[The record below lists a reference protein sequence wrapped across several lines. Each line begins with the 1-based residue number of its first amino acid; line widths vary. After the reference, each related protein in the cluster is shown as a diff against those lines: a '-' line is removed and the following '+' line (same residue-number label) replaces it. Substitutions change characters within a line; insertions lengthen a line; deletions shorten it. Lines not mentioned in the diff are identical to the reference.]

1 MSVRPSQSPSR
12 EWLKYT
18 PTALFLLISA
28 AAAVACP
35 LCYEAARQ
43 LVTIGQQLD
52 MADRVVLAVP
62 VEGGNRFRIVEI
74 VKGKDTI
81 GDVIVDPVTSLE
93 QQRQ

>member
-1 MSVRPSQSPSR
+1 MSVRPSTSPR
-12 EWLKYT
+12 PARLICGLA
-18 PTALFLLISA
+18 ALFLLVSA
-28 AAAVACP
+28 AAVVACP